1 MKFNTVYNKENHLWV
16 TLSDQCGGAGPASLD
31 YIDTGFVQIFGFK
44 IQDFFQT
51 FFHNNNFFFQ
61 TQGYQICDQSR
72 NEQSFSLWCA
82 ETKVRAKKLKTFFII
97 FPDFI
102 SIFQTF
108 FEVLKIARQI
118 SWLFQ
123 DFKILYEPY

>member
-1 MKFNTVYNKENHLWV
+1 MKFNTVYNKENHLV
-16 TLSDQCGGAGPASLD
+16 LTLSDQCGGAGPASLV

-44 IQDFFQT
+44 IQNFFQT
-51 FFHNNNFFFQ
+51 FFHNNNFCFQ
-61 TQGYQICDQSR
+61 TQGYQICDQLR

-108 FEVLKIARQI
+108 FEVLKIAGQI

-123 DFKILYEPY
+123 EFKTL

>member
-1 MKFNTVYNKENHLWV
+1 MNHLV
-16 TLSDQCGGAGPASLD
+16 LTLSDQCGGAGPASLV

-118 SWLFQ
+118 SRLFQ

>member
-1 MKFNTVYNKENHLWV
+1 MKFNTVYNKENHLV
-16 TLSDQCGGAGPASLD
+16 LTLSDQCGGAGPASLV

-82 ETKVRAKKLKTFFII
+82 ETNVRAKKLKTFFII

-118 SWLFQ
+118 SPLFQ
-123 DFKILYEPY
+123 NFKTLYEPY

>member
-1 MKFNTVYNKENHLWV
+1 MKFNTVYNKENHLV
-16 TLSDQCGGAGPASLD
+16 LTLSDQCGGAGPASLV

-118 SWLFQ
+118 SRLFQ
-123 DFKILYEPY
+123 DFKTLYEPY